1 MSPSFTARLIA
12 KYFIIFLCSVVLVAC
27 ESSQNTEDTT
37 DTNNDT
43 DLDTIDNLIDNC
55 PSIANTDQTDTDSDG
70 AGDVCDS
77 FPNDANND
85 IDDDTVSGEI
95 DNCPTVA
102 NTDQLDTDMDDIGD
116 ACDVNTGSV
125 YHFDFFYN
133 QLSSDTN
140 AFKTAVVSETVTKS
154 DGTIDIGVGVNST
167 TLDLGDDPT
176 ANGRFDVRASY
187 GTSEASLSYNGT
199 NFSSATPTSTDTT
212 VSDDNLANTVTEA
225 NDALTFSDESPAV
238 TLSAWGEHN
247 YIGSGR
253 VTLNGVSSTLA
264 NVQEQALSV
273 LTAANGNSSDAD
285 LNADYG
291 VVILD
296 TVYGDES
303 DSAEAEELVNL
314 FSAVATFAF
323 DGNGAVTLSE
333 GSNYASGVGIN
344 DGAITFS
351 TSLPANNG
359 IYTVSPSGAID
370 IELDGEST
378 FGFTDS
384 EGDLITLGD
393 PNSRLYGV
401 KLGSGV
407 SHASLANTTFDLQ
420 GLVIESSNVT
430 LNASTY
436 VGGVIKFSADGTTL
450 TFSGNITKAVAAFS
464 DSALPSVTTET
475 ETLSMSSE
483 VITVADNGRFA
494 PIKFTDSGL
503 ELDGFYTA
511 NGGLLLRL
519 VDTFAQAGGIGGAG
533 LQTNGEIFL
542 LTDAPFNGDLPQVC
556 NELVANS
563 NSCAEYRDIN
573 EGEALS
579 FLTNEGQFV
588 TGIWTNGING
598 SFTELARNNE
608 NTAHDFAAINSD
620 AGQSYDDYFITQGLI
635 FGTPVNF
642 IAGQIVESLFTN
654 APIVDAE
661 VTLLFNDTTV
671 QTDADGRYHFA
682 VREALP
688 FTENLLAA
696 SVSAE
701 GYRPRE
707 INIGLNNESA
717 IELKEQNAYQYFSP
731 VQLDDGL
738 ETAALSDK
746 NINADLINQLM
757 QKVVQQDESL
767 GYRQIHS
774 LLIYK
779 DGALVLEEY
788 NIGNNDF
795 IDFENNITRVT
806 SRPDKQ
812 WGRTDKHY
820 IASVNKALTST
831 VTGLALEAY
840 DLEVDDKISTL
851 LPEKAS
857 FFTDPNKAAV
867 SIKHM
872 LTMQLGFTWN
882 EWASNDL
889 SLLWQ
894 SNDFTEFLLNR
905 DNAGPETEWV
915 YNSASPNMLLRGLDN
930 TVDGGIR
937 DWAHNNFY
945 SKLGIT
951 DYDWISQPDGIPEGG
966 ARMHMR
972 PRDMLK
978 VGITYL
984 NNGVWDGEQVI
995 PAQWVEDVSTV
1006 QVASFAG
1013 DYSYYFWHR
1022 TIGDVSYIS
1031 ADGDGGQYINIF
1043 PDQNMVIVMTQG
1055 NYGEFQLYSDQ
1066 AKEIMEDYILPAVG
1080 SQP

>member
-27 ESSQNTEDTT
+27 ESSQNTEDTIDT
-37 DTNNDT
+37 DNDT
-43 DLDTIDNLIDNC
+43 DLDTINNPIDNC
-55 PSIANTDQTDTDSDG
+55 PSIANTDQADTDSDG
-70 AGDVCDS
+70 AGDICDS

-102 NTDQLDTDMDDIGD
+102 NTDQLGTDMDDIGD

-303 DSAEAEELVNL
+303 DSAEVEELVNL

-450 TFSGNITKAVAAFS
+450 TLSGNITKAVAAFS
-464 DSALPSVTTET
+464 DSALPSVTTES
-475 ETLSMSSE
+475 ETLSLSSE

-503 ELDGFYTA
+503 ELEGFYTA

-654 APIVDAE
+654 APIANAE

-717 IELKEQNAYQYFSP
+717 IELKEQNTYQYFSP

-757 QKVVQQDESL
+757 QKVVQQDENL

-788 NIGNNDF
+788 NIGNDDF

-812 WGRTDKHY
+812 WGR
-820 IASVNKALTST
+820 
-831 VTGLALEAY
+831 
-840 DLEVDDKISTL
+840 
-851 LPEKAS
+851 
-857 FFTDPNKAAV
+857 
-867 SIKHM
+867 
-872 LTMQLGFTWN
+872 
-882 EWASNDL
+882 
-889 SLLWQ
+889 
-894 SNDFTEFLLNR
+894 
-905 DNAGPETEWV
+905 
-915 YNSASPNMLLRGLDN
+915 
-930 TVDGGIR
+930 
-937 DWAHNNFY
+937 
-945 SKLGIT
+945 
-951 DYDWISQPDGIPEGG
+951 
-966 ARMHMR
+966 
-972 PRDMLK
+972 
-978 VGITYL
+978 
-984 NNGVWDGEQVI
+984 
-995 PAQWVEDVSTV
+995 
-1006 QVASFAG
+1006 
-1013 DYSYYFWHR
+1013 
-1022 TIGDVSYIS
+1022 
-1031 ADGDGGQYINIF
+1031 
-1043 PDQNMVIVMTQG
+1043 
-1055 NYGEFQLYSDQ
+1055 
-1066 AKEIMEDYILPAVG
+1066 
-1080 SQP
+1080 